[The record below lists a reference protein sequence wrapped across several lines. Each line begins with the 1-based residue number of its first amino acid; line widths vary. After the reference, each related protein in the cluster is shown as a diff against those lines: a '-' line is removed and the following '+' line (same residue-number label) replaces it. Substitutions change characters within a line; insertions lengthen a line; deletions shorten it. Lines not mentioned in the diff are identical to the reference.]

1 LILKAW
7 TFFLSLHN
15 IQVSLILVLSRGWD
29 RGQRCFLGGSVSD
42 PRDEYLSEV
51 VKGKSFADVGG
62 LWGTVGEKVSVA
74 HRYGASALTMIDVAP
89 PPDERWKL
97 FDERRRGLEV
107 PSVNCVSGDVVSL
120 VENNSCP
127 QFDVVHC
134 SGVLYHI
141 PDPIRLVAALRK
153 VAREYLIFCS
163 VVTAS
168 KVESDEG
175 TLELPRAAALFIP
188 ALQDRER
195 AILSSSWSRF
205 VGDQALGITGP
216 QPSWQLDDFSP
227 WWWLPTIEAL
237 KAICAVAGFRFHK
250 GAHFWNDNAYVML
263 LS

>member
-1 LILKAW
+1 M
-7 TFFLSLHN
+7 
-15 IQVSLILVLSRGWD
+15 
-29 RGQRCFLGGSVSD
+29 SD

-62 LWGTVGEKVSVA
+62 LWGTVGEKISVA

-89 PPDERWKL
+89 PPDERWQL

-107 PSVNCVSGDVVSL
+107 PPVNCISGDVVSL

-175 TLELPRAAALFIP
+175 TLELPRAAALFVP
-188 ALQDRER
+188 ALQTRER
-195 AILSSSWSRF
+195 AILSSYWSRF

-227 WWWLPTIEAL
+227 WWWLPTMEAL